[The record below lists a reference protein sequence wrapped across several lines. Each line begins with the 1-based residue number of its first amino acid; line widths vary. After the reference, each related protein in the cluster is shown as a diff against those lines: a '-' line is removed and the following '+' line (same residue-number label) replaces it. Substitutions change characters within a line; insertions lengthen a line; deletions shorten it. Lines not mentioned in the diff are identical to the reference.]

1 MQSTRTSPPGR
12 VLATH
17 RFFAELET
25 VRSVVQATMVDL
37 GAVLP
42 DAARRGEAELVL
54 AEILNNVVE
63 HAYRGLPK
71 GIVQL
76 TAMPCQI
83 GIRFVIADSGLAMPN
98 AAIPDGAAADLG
110 CAPTDLPEGG
120 FGWTIIRQL
129 VEDLQYCREDGVNY
143 TSFQIV
149 T

>member
-1 MQSTRTSPPGR
+1 MQSTRTSHPAR
-12 VLATH
+12 VLAAH

-42 DAARRGEAELVL
+42 DAAQRGEVELVL
-54 AEILNNVVE
+54 AEVLNNVVE
-63 HAYRGLPK
+63 HAYRGSPK

-76 TAMPCQI
+76 TAMSGQN

-98 AAIPDGAAADLG
+98 AAIPDGAPADLG
-110 CAPTDLPEGG
+110 RAPADLPEGG
-120 FGWTIIRQL
+120 FGWSIIRQL
-129 VEDLQYCREDGVNY
+129 AEDLQYRREDGVNY